1 MNKWRLKEREKGF
14 RVVKTYA
21 GVLTRDDRQ
30 ELCRQPGGAKM
41 AQWQY
46 ATLCTELKTS
56 ANFDAELQKIL
67 KNYGMNGWELVQ
79 VLQPGNDS
87 LYHLIFKTQR
97 SLYPSLEPVQTLSAG
112 DN

>member
-1 MNKWRLKEREKGF
+1 
-14 RVVKTYA
+14 
-21 GVLTRDDRQ
+21 
-30 ELCRQPGGAKM
+30 M

-46 ATLCTELKTS
+46 ATLCTELKGTV
-56 ANFDAELQKIL
+56 NFDTELQKIL
-67 KNYGMNGWELVQ
+67 KNYGMKGWELVQ

-97 SLYPSLEPVQTLSAG
+97 SLYPSLEPVQALSAG